1 LHFVPGLF
9 KCGGFGSDPR
19 RRVLARNGDLLSHR
33 DNEKTQRVFREAG
46 EILNLQEAPP
56 EEDAIWIFL
65 KDIHCRMLMPLSRYY
80 KMNRHHLI
88 SQSAPAAG

>member
-1 LHFVPGLF
+1 VGVCSKRRSSTILSRSGENFESS
-9 KCGGFGSDPR
+9 GS
-19 RRVLARNGDLLSHR
+19 A
-33 DNEKTQRVFREAG
+33 
-46 EILNLQEAPP
+46 P

-88 SQSAPAAG
+88 SQSALAAD